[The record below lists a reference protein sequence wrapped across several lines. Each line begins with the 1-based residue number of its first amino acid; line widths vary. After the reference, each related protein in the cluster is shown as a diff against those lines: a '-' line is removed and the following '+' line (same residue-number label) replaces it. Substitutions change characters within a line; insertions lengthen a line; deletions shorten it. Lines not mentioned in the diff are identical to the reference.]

1 MLFRSFLAAAFVAI
15 LSTAAGATTLTF
27 SNVTY
32 TSNSVTFTINGSM
45 SGYVDKQAYKNK
57 NWNEFSIQFGGD
69 LAPNSRKVDLGAN
82 SWSTAVFDNVNV
94 SDAGHSGA
102 WRGLPYAWSEYAGS
116 LATAVATNRTVTL
129 TLPSNYLDMDAHN
142 PRITFLW
149 GDGESYTHPV
159 TLATV
164 IATPYVAPQV
174 TSSPVPLPAA
184 LPLLG
189 TVLLG
194 GLGLSRV
201 RRKG

>member
-82 SWSTAVFDNVNV
+82 RWSTSVFDNASL
-94 SDAGHSGA
+94 SDVGHSGA
-102 WRGLPYAWSEYAGS
+102 WRGLPYAWSAYAGS
-116 LATAVATNRTVTL
+116 LAKAVATNRTVTL
-129 TLPSNYLDMDAHN
+129 FLPSNYLDMDAHN
-142 PRITFLW
+142 PPHR
-149 GDGESYTHPV
+149 
-159 TLATV
+159 
-164 IATPYVAPQV
+164 
-174 TSSPVPLPAA
+174 
-184 LPLLG
+184 
-189 TVLLG
+189 
-194 GLGLSRV
+194 
-201 RRKG
+201 